1 MKKISVFRE
10 INLNADM
17 NKTRIILDNF
27 RELERMK
34 REIFKTN
41 MQVIIC
47 NENLSQTTY
56 NQCSMNV
63 LRLQIRE

>member
-1 MKKISVFRE
+1 MTYKEK
-10 INLNADM
+10 L
-17 NKTRIILDNF
+17 ILENF
-27 RELERMK
+27 KELERMK

>member
-1 MKKISVFRE
+1 MT
-10 INLNADM
+10 
-17 NKTRIILDNF
+17 NKEKMILDNF

-47 NENLSQTTY
+47 NGNLSQTTY

-63 LRLQIRE
+63 LRFQIRE

>member
-1 MKKISVFRE
+1 MSVITE
-10 INLNADM
+10 TKPITDNM
-17 NKTRIILDNF
+17 TNKEKLILDNF

-63 LRLQIRE
+63 LRFQIRE

>member
-1 MKKISVFRE
+1 MT
-10 INLNADM
+10 DM
-17 NKTRIILDNF
+17 TNKEKLILDNF

-34 REIFKTN
+34 REIFKAN

-47 NENLSQTTY
+47 NINLSQTTY

-63 LRLQIRE
+63 LRFQIRE

>member
-1 MKKISVFRE
+1 MSVITE
-10 INLNADM
+10 TEPITDNMTYKEKL
-17 NKTRIILDNF
+17 ILDNF

-34 REIFKTN
+34 REIFKTT

>member
-1 MKKISVFRE
+1 MSVITE
-10 INLNADM
+10 TKPITDNM
-17 NKTRIILDNF
+17 TNKEKLILDNF

-63 LRLQIRE
+63 LRFQIKE

>member
-1 MKKISVFRE
+1 MSVITE
-10 INLNADM
+10 TEPITDNMTYKEKL
-17 NKTRIILDNF
+17 ILENF
-27 RELERMK
+27 KELERMK

>member
-1 MKKISVFRE
+1 MSVITE
-10 INLNADM
+10 TKPITDNMTYKEKL
-17 NKTRIILDNF
+17 ILDNF
-27 RELERMK
+27 KELERMK
-34 REIFKTN
+34 REIFKTT

>member
-1 MKKISVFRE
+1 MSVITE
-10 INLNADM
+10 TKPITDNMTYKEKL
-17 NKTRIILDNF
+17 ILENF
-27 RELERMK
+27 KELERMK
-34 REIFKTN
+34 REIFKTT

>member
-1 MKKISVFRE
+1 MTYKEK
-10 INLNADM
+10 L
-17 NKTRIILDNF
+17 ILANF
-27 RELERMK
+27 KELERMK
-34 REIFKTN
+34 REIFKTT